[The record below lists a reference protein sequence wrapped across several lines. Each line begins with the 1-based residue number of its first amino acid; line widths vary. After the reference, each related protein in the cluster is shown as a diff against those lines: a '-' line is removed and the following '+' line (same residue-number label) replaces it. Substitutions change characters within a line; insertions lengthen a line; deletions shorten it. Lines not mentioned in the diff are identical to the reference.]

1 MIILG
6 IDGALGDFSCAILDG
21 ISVRS
26 RRATGFKRALENG
39 LSSIADAMREAS
51 LGPATVE
58 RIACGVG
65 PGGFTG
71 LRIALSYAKSLAQ
84 AWHIPIVGVSS
95 FDVVEYGLRFD
106 GPMLAIVVGRPG
118 VISVRFQQDGRYRR
132 SSGLIAD
139 ALDAIGPL
147 PETLSAAGATEDVLD
162 ALAERG
168 IVVRALSSETEMPAV
183 TVARVA
189 ASREPAFS
197 LHELR
202 ADYGEAP
209 AVKAPKAP

>member
-1 MIILG
+1 MIVLG

-21 ISVRS
+21 TSVRS
-26 RRATGFKRALENG
+26 QRATGSKRALEHG

-51 LGPATVE
+51 LRPTGVE

-84 AWHIPIVGVSS
+84 AWNIPIVGVSS
-95 FDVVEYGLRFD
+95 FDVVEYGLRID

-118 VISVRFQQDGRYRR
+118 VISVRFQQNGRYRR
-132 SSGLIAD
+132 GSGLVAE
-139 ALDAIGPL
+139 ALDAVGPL
-147 PETLSAAGATEDVLD
+147 PGNLSAAGATEDVLD

-168 IVVRALSSETEMPAV
+168 IVVRALSGEAEMPAV

-189 ASREPAFS
+189 ASRDPAIS

-209 AVKAPKAP
+209 AVKAPKVP